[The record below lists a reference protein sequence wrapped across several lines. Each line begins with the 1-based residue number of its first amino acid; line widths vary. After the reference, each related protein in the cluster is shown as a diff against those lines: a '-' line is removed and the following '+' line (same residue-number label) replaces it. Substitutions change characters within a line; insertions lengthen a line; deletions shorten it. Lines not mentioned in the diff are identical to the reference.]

1 MFYTNIAYALEKVGS
16 YTCGTG
22 ITDLSS
28 FINYATCL
36 LMNAVVPFLVG
47 LAVVAFVYGIIK
59 FFLNPENEEKR
70 KEGKSFMFWG
80 LLALFVMVSIW
91 SLVGIFSSTLTPN
104 QGTPIIPNLP
114 QQVD

>member
-1 MFYTNIAYALEKVGS
+1 MIFTNVAYAIEKVGT

-36 LMNAVVPFLVG
+36 LMNAVVPLLVG
-47 LAVVAFVYGIIK
+47 LAVVGFVYGIIK
-59 FFLNPENEEKR
+59 YFLNPENEEKR

-80 LLALFVMVSIW
+80 LVTLFVMVSIW
-91 SLVGIFSSTLTPN
+91 ALVGVFSSTITP
-104 QGTPIIPNLP
+104 GKAPLIPSLP
-114 QQVD
+114 AVTS